1 MDTIEIGMRLWLESE
16 QGFTFGPGQ
25 AELLKNIKNLG
36 SLSKAAEYMGMS
48 YRRAWGRLKKLEAS
62 IEQPLVDKSGGNKA
76 GFTLTPYA
84 EELIRSYEAW
94 QLSVFLFADTKARQL
109 FPNEMHP
116 SSQTENKAT

>member
-1 MDTIEIGMRLWLESE
+1 MDNIGIGMRIWLESE

-36 SLSKAAEYMGMS
+36 SLSKAAEHMGMS
-48 YRRAWGRLKKLEAS
+48 YRRAWGRLKKLES
-62 IEQPLVDKSGGNKA
+62 SVDKPLVDKSAGNKA

-84 EELIRSYEAW
+84 EEMIRSYEAW
-94 QLSVFLFADTKARQL
+94 EASVFLFADTKAREL

-116 SSQTENKAT
+116 SSQAGNQAI